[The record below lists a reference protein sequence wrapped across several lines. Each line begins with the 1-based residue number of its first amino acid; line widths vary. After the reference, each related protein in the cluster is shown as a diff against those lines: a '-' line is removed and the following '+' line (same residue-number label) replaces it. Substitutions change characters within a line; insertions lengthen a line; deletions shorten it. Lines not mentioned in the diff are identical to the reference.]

1 MKRSASLALLAL
13 LALLAG
19 GWSGGGLV
27 AQERE
32 RVEEWL
38 RACRDHE
45 SRYARHC
52 EIREYTLPAGASALR
67 VDAGPNGS
75 IHVAAHEG
83 REVRVIAKVQVQA
96 RSESDVQEM
105 AEDVRVEID
114 GRSIRSTG
122 PRMQG
127 RRSWAVSYDV
137 YSPGSTDLSLSSTNG
152 SLTVE
157 GITGDL
163 DLETTNGSIRLGGV
177 AGTVRAETTN
187 GSIAAVLGGNRWSGR
202 ELDLETTNGGIRLTV
217 PEGFSADL
225 DASTTNGGIEV
236 DFPVTVRGR
245 ISRQISGKLG
255 DGGPPIRLRTTNGG
269 IAIRKA

>member
-1 MKRSASLALLAL
+1 MRRSASLVFLAS
-13 LALLAG
+13 LAG
-19 GWSGGGLV
+19 AWSGAELG

-38 RACRDHE
+38 RECREHE

-52 EIREYTLPAGASALR
+52 EIREYTLPAGAAALR

-75 IHVAAHEG
+75 IRVAAWEG
-83 REVRVIAKVQVQA
+83 RDVRVIAKVQVQA
-96 RSESDVQEM
+96 RSESEVREM
-105 AEDVRVEID
+105 AEDVRVELD
-114 GRSIRSTG
+114 GRSVRSAG
-122 PRMQG
+122 PRVQG
-127 RRSWAVSYDV
+127 RRSWAVSYEV
-137 YSPGSTDLSLSSTNG
+137 YTPASTDLRLFSTNG
-152 SLTVE
+152 SLAVE
-157 GITGDL
+157 GITGAL

-187 GSIAAVLGGNRWSGR
+187 GSIAAALGGRRWSGR

-225 DASTTNGGIEV
+225 DASTTNGGIHV
-236 DFPVTVRGR
+236 DFPVTVQGR
-245 ISRQISGKLG
+245 ISRHISGKIG
-255 DGGPPIRLRTTNGG
+255 DGGPPIRLRTTNGS